1 MKTILAAASV
11 AALMAAGAARAET
24 IAVSMQSFDNN
35 FQTLLRQGLQKRAD
49 EVGGVA
55 LQIEDAQ
62 TDVAKQL
69 NQVNNFIALG
79 VDAII
84 LTLADT
90 SAAPGI
96 SAAAESAG
104 IPLVYLNL
112 QPANI
117 DSLPETQAYVGSREA
132 ESGALGAK
140 AACDL
145 LKAQGKADS
154 AQVYILMGDLAH
166 EATRERTQSAK
177 DTLAAGDCKGATIA
191 DEQPAAWQRTN
202 ALDLTTNWITSG
214 RPIDAI
220 LANNDEM
227 AIGAIQALKAAGTPM
242 QDVVVV
248 GIDATADGLAA
259 MGAGDLDVT
268 VFQNAAGQAAS
279 AMDAALALARGQTV
293 ERQMMVPFELVS
305 PQTMAAYAGR
315 N

>member
-96 SAAAESAG
+96 SAAAERRARISPSEKINSA
-104 IPLVYLNL
+104 PDH
-112 QPANI
+112 ARA
-117 DSLPETQAYVGSREA
+117 S
-132 ESGALGAK
+132 
-140 AACDL
+140 ACFWFHV
-145 LKAQGKADS
+145 LKALS
-154 AQVYILMGDLAH
+154 
-166 EATRERTQSAK
+166 
-177 DTLAAGDCKGATIA
+177 
-191 DEQPAAWQRTN
+191 
-202 ALDLTTNWITSG
+202 
-214 RPIDAI
+214 
-220 LANNDEM
+220 
-227 AIGAIQALKAAGTPM
+227 
-242 QDVVVV
+242 
-248 GIDATADGLAA
+248 
-259 MGAGDLDVT
+259 
-268 VFQNAAGQAAS
+268 
-279 AMDAALALARGQTV
+279 
-293 ERQMMVPFELVS
+293 
-305 PQTMAAYAGR
+305 
-315 N
+315 